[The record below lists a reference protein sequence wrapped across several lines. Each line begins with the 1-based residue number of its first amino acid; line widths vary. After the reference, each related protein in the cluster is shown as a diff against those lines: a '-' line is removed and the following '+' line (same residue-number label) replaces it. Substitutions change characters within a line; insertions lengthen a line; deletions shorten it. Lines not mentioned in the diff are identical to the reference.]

1 MINSVKFNNLTADFF
16 TSMAAAIDAKLGQA
30 NTTNHNSNKVN
41 RDTLS
46 ALHGRQH

>member
-30 NTTNHNSNKVN
+30 NTMNHSSNRVG
-41 RDTLS
+41 REALT